1 MKKLILF
8 FTVVAIVLSFSG
20 CSLNKTA
27 SIHEK
32 VQKMLTELESY
43 EADTTITRIS
53 NKGENTYGAK
63 QWYLISG
70 EYKMEM
76 VSPEDVAGNYTI
88 YNGSK
93 VCQYNPKMNTA
104 VAIEVE
110 ENQARNELFLGQ
122 FIKNYLKSE
131 DVVVNVVENLEEG
144 TSTVLEAIIPGNYKY
159 TATEKLWVDNKT
171 ILPTRLVIYD
181 TDGNERYIIEYNEFV
196 YNGNIDPKVF
206 EITN

>member
-8 FTVVAIVLSFSG
+8 LTVIAVALSFSG
-20 CSLNKTA
+20 CLFDKTG
-27 SIHEK
+27 STHEK

-43 EADTTITRIS
+43 EAEITITRIS

-70 EYKMEM
+70 EYKMEIT
-76 VSPEDVAGNYTI
+76 SPNDVAGNYTI
-88 YNGSK
+88 YNGNK
-93 VCQYNPKMNTA
+93 VCQYNPKMNTS

-131 DVVVNVVENLEEG
+131 EVAIHVVENLEEG

-159 TATEKLWVDNKT
+159 TATEKLWIDNKT

-181 TDGNERYIIEYNEFV
+181 IDGNERYIVEYNEFV
-196 YNGNIDPKVF
+196 YNGDIDPKVF

>member
-8 FTVVAIVLSFSG
+8 LTVIAVALSFSG
-20 CSLNKTA
+20 CFFDKTG
-27 SIHEK
+27 STHEK

-43 EADTTITRIS
+43 EAETTITRIS

-70 EYKMEM
+70 EYKMEIT
-76 VSPEDVAGNYTI
+76 SPDDVAGNYTI

-131 DVVVNVVENLEEG
+131 EVAIHVVENLEEG
-144 TSTVLEAIIPGNYKY
+144 TSTVLEAIIPGSYKY
-159 TATEKLWVDNKT
+159 TATEKLWIDNKT

-181 TDGNERYIIEYNEFV
+181 IDGNERYIVEYNEFV
-196 YNGNIDPKVF
+196 YNNDIDPKVF